1 MRTARVALTSS
12 LVAATIA
19 TAGLVLSP
27 LAQAEYSPLAA
38 TTDVNVRQD
47 PNSTAAVLAVL
58 SAGDTVTQRGSEE
71 NGWLPITYDEKNAWV
86 QAQYVSA
93 TTAVTSQSTVSTAV
107 VNKDAYVRS
116 SAAADGW
123 IMGSLAKGTTVPVIG
138 DPQGSWTPVNYY
150 GRSGWIS
157 TSLLGTSTTDSSVKI
172 TSAVSQDYLWV
183 RTGESTAY
191 PSIGMLYPDDK
202 ATVTGDPYNG
212 WVPISF
218 NGQSAYVAANY
229 ARYSSDPSIITLS
242 ASTQNTSSTSTA
254 SASASTASAS
264 ESSAAPS
271 ASAST
276 ASPSASESTAT
287 PSASATTAAPA
298 ATESTAAPSE
308 TESSATPSATETTS
322 DPAPAATETSSAPQ
336 ATESSSSSTDD
347 SATTPA
353 WTTDD
358 VNLRSGP
365 GADSPSVQVL
375 AEQTQVAL
383 TGTTN
388 GDWSEVVYNGSKYW
402 INTRFV
408 STTQG
413 TTNDTPATDT
423 SSTPAATDNSDDSDT
438 VGPSADA
445 LPATSGTKYT
455 TADLNAYLTSDQP
468 KPATAVIPSGTSVAT
483 TDTVENNRVEIV
495 WNNTAYWVSVDYLS
509 SSQPADNTATSSTTS
524 STTTSDSSS
533 VASSGSSTDATQT
546 AVNFAMSKVG
556 LPYIW
561 GGTGPSGYDCSG
573 LVQAAYAQAGISLP
587 RTTWDQVNAGT
598 QISLSDVQV
607 GDLVFFYDN
616 SHVGIYIGNGQ
627 VVNALNENVGILVS
641 SISYLGTPSAV
652 VRVA

>member
-1 MRTARVALTSS
+1 MNPFVRTARVALTSS

-47 PNSTAAVLAVL
+47 PSSNSAVLAVL

-71 NGWLPITYDEKNAWV
+71 NGWLPITYDEKNAWI

-93 TTAVTSQSTVSTAV
+93 TTAATSDATVSTAV

-123 IMGSLAKGTTVPVIG
+123 IMGSLSQGTTVPVIG
-138 DPQGSWTPVNYY
+138 AAQGSWTPVNYY
-150 GRSGWIS
+150 GRSGWIAS
-157 TSLLGTSTTDSSVKI
+157 SLLGADTTDASVKI

-191 PSIGMLYPDDK
+191 ASIGMLYPGDK
-202 ATVTGDPYNG
+202 ASVTGDPFNG

-229 ARYSSDPSIITLS
+229 ARYSTDPSIITLS
-242 ASTQNTSSTSTA
+242 ASTKDNNSS
-254 SASASTASAS
+254 SASTSAASPSSTAT
-264 ESSAAPS
+264 SSAE
-271 ASAST
+271 ST
-276 ASPSASESTAT
+276 PSASESTDT
-287 PSASATTAAPA
+287 SSATESSAEPSVA
-298 ATESTAAPSE
+298 ESTAAPSA
-308 TESSATPSATETTS
+308 TESSAEPSATETTA
-322 DPAPAATETSSAPQ
+322 DPAPAETSSTPD
-336 ATESSSSSTDD
+336 SSASDADS

-358 VNLRSGP
+358 VNLRTGP
-365 GADSPSVQVL
+365 GSDYQSVQVL
-375 AEQTQVAL
+375 AEQTQVGL

-388 GDWSEVVYNGSKYW
+388 GDWSEVVYNGAKYW
-402 INTRFV
+402 ISSRFV

-413 TTNDTPATDT
+413 TTDDTPAADPA
-423 SSTPAATDNSDDSDT
+423 PAADDPST
-438 VGPSADA
+438 VGPTADA

-468 KPATAVIPSGTSVAT
+468 KPATTVIPYGSSVAV

-509 SSQPADNTATSSTTS
+509 SSQPSDNTTTS
-524 STTTSDSSS
+524 STTASTTGSDNSNVASSDSSTS
-533 VASSGSSTDATQT
+533 AAQS

-561 GGTGPSGYDCSG
+561 GGTGPNGYDCSG
-573 LVQAAYAQAGISLP
+573 LVQAAYAQAGITLP

-598 QISLSDVQV
+598 QVSLANAQV

-627 VVNALNENVGILVS
+627 VVNALNENVGILIS
-641 SISYLGTPSAV
+641 DISYLGTPSAV

>member
-38 TTDVNVRQD
+38 TTDVNVRQG
-47 PNSTAAVLAVL
+47 PSSTSAVLAVL

-71 NGWLPITYDEKNAWV
+71 NGWLPITYDQKDAWI

-107 VNKDAYVRS
+107 LTKGAYVRS
-116 SAAADGW
+116 SATADGW

-138 DPQGSWTPVNYY
+138 EAQGSWTPVNYY
-150 GRSGWIS
+150 GRSGWVAS
-157 TSLLGTSTTDSSVKI
+157 SLLDASSASAAVKI

-191 PSIGMLYPDDK
+191 PSIGMLYPGDK
-202 ATVTGDPYNG
+202 ASVTGDPYNG
-212 WVPISF
+212 WVPITF
-218 NGQSAYVAANY
+218 QGQPAYVAANY
-229 ARYSSDPSIITLS
+229 SRYSTDPSIIALS
-242 ASTQNTSSTSTA
+242 ASTKDSRSAPAASTSA
-254 SASASTASAS
+254 PAPSATPSSQTP
-264 ESSAAPS
+264 SAAP
-271 ASAST
+271 T
-276 ASPSASESTAT
+276 ASQT
-287 PSASATTAAPA
+287 PSAAPTAPQTSPAPA
-298 ATESTAAPSE
+298 
-308 TESSATPSATETTS
+308 PSATETE
-322 DPAPAATETSSAPQ
+322 PAPAPSATETAPAPAPSAPET
-336 ATESSSSSTDD
+336 APAAA
-347 SATTPA
+347 SAPTTPA

-358 VNLRSGP
+358 VNLRTGP
-365 GADSPSVQVL
+365 GTDTQSVQVL
-375 AEQTQVAL
+375 PEQTEVAL

-402 INTRFV
+402 INTRFL
-408 STTQG
+408 STTKG
-413 TTNDTPATDT
+413 TTDDTPA
-423 SSTPAATDNSDDSDT
+423 PAPAPAPAPVPAPAPAPAPDT
-438 VGPSADA
+438 VGPDPTA

-468 KPATAVIPSGTSVAT
+468 KPATTVIPYGTAVAVS
-483 TDTVENNRVEIV
+483 DTVENNRVHIV

-509 SSQPADNTATSSTTS
+509 NSQPTDNTASGSTTS
-524 STTTSDSSS
+524 STTDNSA
-533 VASSGSSTDATQT
+533 VASPGSSTDAAQS
-546 AVNFAMSKVG
+546 AVDFAMSKVG
-556 LPYIW
+556 LPYVW
-561 GGTGPSGYDCSG
+561 GGSGPNGYDCSG
-573 LVQAAYAQAGISLP
+573 LVQAAYAQAGVTLP

-598 QISLSDVQV
+598 RVSLADVQV

-616 SHVGIYIGNGQ
+616 SHVGLYIGNGK

-641 SISYLGTPSAV
+641 DISYLGTPSAV